1 MSKKPVRTVAF
12 QIDDWDFLKE
22 YDQRQQDSGLSVKNY
37 FISLIKADIAMNQ
50 MQKDNLTHEVSDQA
64 DAGAEQAAEM
74 ESRQKEEN
82 PAPGQNEPSENAD
95 VTEESDI
102 TDDQEQTDDPAPQPE
117 QADAP
122 GQDEKMMNLFVLITK
137 DQRDALEAH
146 KLKTGETV
154 NNVVNR
160 IIDGFLDNTD
170 SLPEGFNEAYKHYSE
185 NIKSCDT
192 TCSAKI
198 PSRLNE
204 ELTEYLNS
212 FGGSRNALMASL
224 VELELRDQEMAEDI
238 DEESGIQM
246 S

>member
-137 DQRDALEAH
+137 DQRDALETH

-154 NNVVNR
+154 GNLVNR
-160 IIDGFLDNTD
+160 IIDGFLNNED
-170 SLPEGFNEAYKHYSE
+170 SLPEGFEEAYKHYSD
-185 NIKSCDT
+185 NIQLCDT

-198 PSRLNE
+198 PSRVNQEISDYLNE
-204 ELTEYLNS
+204 
-212 FGGSRNALMASL
+212 FGGSRNALMAAL
-224 VELELRDQEMAEDI
+224 VELELKGQEMTETQDEDQ
-238 DEESGIQM
+238 GMAMQ
-246 S
+246 